1 MVTKNFKAELENLAT
16 IRLFIEETANEF
28 QAQRKATCD
37 MIQAVDEAV
46 TNIIVHGYL
55 DGPGLIELTVEREN
69 DFLMV
74 RIRDQAPSFDP
85 TDVPLPDLN
94 LPLEERPTGG
104 LGVYFMRAFV
114 DEIRYIALSPGG
126 NELTLF
132 KRAFLS

>member
-1 MVTKNFKAELENLAT
+1 MVSKTFNAGLDNLTT

-28 QAQRKATCD
+28 QAQPNAACD

-46 TNIIVHGYL
+46 TNIILHGYM
-55 DGPGLIELTVEREN
+55 GKPGLIELTVEREN
-69 DFLMV
+69 DFLVV

-85 TDVPLPDLN
+85 TAVPPPDLT

-104 LGVYFMRAFV
+104 LGIYFMRAFV
-114 DEIRYIALSPGG
+114 DEIRYTALSQGG

-132 KRAFLS
+132 KRAYLC